1 MIDNY
6 TAKMVLMLGIVVL
19 LMLIGTIL
27 AIALGNDPP
36 PRSNINTQY
45 LQETT
50 MLVPAVSIEATRG
63 D

>member
-1 MIDNY
+1 MIDDY

-19 LMLIGTIL
+19 LMLIGTAL
-27 AIALGNDPP
+27 AITVGKEQP

-45 LQETT
+45 IVETT
-50 MLVPAVSIEATRG
+50 MLVPAVSIEVTRG